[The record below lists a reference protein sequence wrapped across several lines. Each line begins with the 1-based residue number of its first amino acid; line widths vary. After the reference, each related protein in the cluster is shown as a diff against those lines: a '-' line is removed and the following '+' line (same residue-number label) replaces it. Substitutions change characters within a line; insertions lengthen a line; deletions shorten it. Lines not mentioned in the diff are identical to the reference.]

1 MVWMKVD
8 KYLNELGF
16 KKAIQDLWTKIKNEL
31 NGVPKFIRVENEE
44 DAILLSVGDTKNI
57 YFVTDEEPEEEI
69 EDDN

>member
-1 MVWMKVD
+1 MKVD